1 MMMVMLVVL
10 LVDGFGNDSDN
21 CECYWALLIVAGE
34 GDVDYYG
41 DNEDDANGIVDSKVM
56 VMVWY
61 WW

>member
-1 MMMVMLVVL
+1 M
-10 LVDGFGNDSDN
+10 
-21 CECYWALLIVAGE
+21 AGE

-61 WW
+61 